1 MIDSPGAIRRG
12 NKTMNRT
19 DVLTIILSETAEAAG
34 VDASTIG
41 PETTIDDLHLDSLQ
55 QIELVVALEDAL
67 GVHIGCGDRIMIET
81 LGGYAD
87 LALRQIGERMPL
99 AA

>member
-1 MIDSPGAIRRG
+1 MRR
-12 NKTMNRT
+12 
-19 DVLTIILSETAEAAG
+19 DDILTIILNETAETADLDVGTLNAQ
-34 VDASTIG
+34 TR
-41 PETTIDDLHLDSLQ
+41 IDDLCLDSLQ

-67 GVHIGCGDRIMIET
+67 DVSIGCCERIMIET

-87 LALRQIGERMPL
+87 LALRQIDERMPL

>member
-1 MIDSPGAIRRG
+1 MRRE
-12 NKTMNRT
+12 
-19 DVLTIILSETAEAAG
+19 DILTIILSETAHAADLDVG
-34 VDASTIG
+34 ALDARTR
-41 PETTIDDLHLDSLQ
+41 IDDLCLDSLQ
-55 QIELVVALEDAL
+55 QIELVVALEDAM

-87 LALRQIGERMPL
+87 LALRQIDERIPL